1 MLRRRWILL
10 WLALIVVGG
19 TLAATL
25 TYGLYLRSDLHAAAT
40 SAALSKFFGLPAEVG
55 SVVPLDLHSRL
66 LRDVTIWLPDKREQ
80 VFYGQEN
87 VWQPKRGSEP
97 PGYELRVQGG
107 EFVIDSDKWG
117 ADDYRLVLES
127 GLGHDFAALRLRR
140 VELLDWDVTWRAGGF
155 RLSTR
160 EANGTVILQ
169 EDGVGQASLVT
180 RWLNEHHAGAP
191 IHIYA
196 RFQPQE
202 GVQIEQVTL
211 DVPRISLQALGLEK
225 MLGTKPT
232 QGDFLGKVA
241 YREEGGSESVELSG
255 LVDGVQLED
264 LSGLLPNVNLRGRVS
279 VQIDE
284 GLIRDGRLQRL
295 RFRGR
300 IDDVELAPLAT
311 IAGLPDA
318 GGRATLFV
326 HQGEILDESISWLS
340 LSGRI
345 DGISL
350 ESLSPLIGRGRITG
364 SLRVEVPRLVLVNDH
379 IDSAEL
385 RITAEPPAGGMGLI
399 SRELLSEITKRLAG
413 LTLPEFLPPDV
424 EYAELGARVVVEG
437 DTFRV
442 LGTHGPRNTTL
453 MTVRI
458 LGKDVGVLF
467 QPARNYDL
475 QPILDWLRQQAEQ
488 VKPEQI
494 RRWWES
500 HAPTGLV
507 LPP

>member
-10 WLALIVVGG
+10 WLVLIVVGG

-25 TYGLYLRSDLHAAAT
+25 AYGLYLRSGFYA
-40 SAALSKFFGLPAEVG
+40 AALSRGLSEFFGLPTEVG

-66 LRDVTIWLPDKREQ
+66 LRDVTVWLPDKRQQ
-80 VFYGQEN
+80 VFYGHEN
-87 VWQPKRGSEP
+87 IWQPKSGGEP
-97 PGYELRVQGG
+97 HGYELRVQGG

-117 ADDYRLVLES
+117 PDDYRLVLES
-127 GLGHDFAALRLRR
+127 GLGHDFAALGLRQ

-155 RLSTR
+155 CLSTR

-180 RWLNEHHAGAP
+180 RWLNDHHADGP

-196 RFQPQE
+196 RFRPQQ
-202 GVQIEQVTL
+202 GVLIEQVTL
-211 DVPRISLQALGLEK
+211 DVPRISLGALGLEE
-225 MLGTKPT
+225 MLGTQPT
-232 QGDFLGKVA
+232 QGDFLGKA
-241 YREEGGSESVELSG
+241 SYREEGGSESVELSG
-255 LVDGVQLED
+255 LLDGVQLED
-264 LSGLLPNVNLRGRVS
+264 LSGLLPGVNLRGRVS

-284 GLIRDGRLQRL
+284 GLIQDGRVERL

-300 IDDVELAPLAT
+300 IDDVELAPLAR

-318 GGRATLFV
+318 GGRATFLV
-326 HQGEILDESISWLS
+326 HQGDILGESISSLS

-350 ESLSPLIGRGRITG
+350 ESLGTLIGRGRITG
-364 SLRVEVPRLVLVNDH
+364 SLRVEVPRLVMVNDH

-385 RITAEPPAGGMGLI
+385 CIIAEPPADGMGLI
-399 SRELLSEITKRLAG
+399 SRELLSEITERLAG
-413 LTLPEFLPPDV
+413 LSLPDFLPEDV
-424 EYAELGARVVVEG
+424 EYAQLGARVIIDG

-453 MTVRI
+453 LTVRI
-458 LGKDVGVLF
+458 LGKDLGVLF
-467 QPARNYDL
+467 QPARTYDL
-475 QPILDWLRQQAEQ
+475 QPVLDWLRQQAEQ
-488 VKPEQI
+488 VQPEHM

-500 HAPTGLV
+500 HVPTGLV